1 MNLRS
6 RGTTHLTPLT
16 DIKTLERENKR
27 RLRQEEQ
34 EAQIQRSEPMME
46 PVPEQ
51 PQAEEGNGQGA
62 ANLRPR
68 QPQRQARAI
77 GTYDQPNINGNRLG
91 IRAPPVANNNFE
103 IKSSLINMIENNK
116 YHGLALEDPLDHLDR
131 FDKYCGLSK
140 TNGVSE
146 DAFKLRLFPFSLGD
160 KAHTWEKNI
169 SSDTITTWDECK
181 KAFLNKFFSATR
193 TANLR
198 NQISGFQQRGLEGFS
213 EAWERFRSYLS
224 QCPHHGF
231 NNESLL
237 STFYRGVLPKF
248 KSQLDTASNGNFL
261 GRTVEDALELLE
273 NMAQSDSVYN
283 DEYDRRDRG
292 GGGEDM
298 TTKRELKAL
307 QDKIDM
313 LLSEKTKKEELHM
326 VAEVDG
332 VECQED
338 MYYVNAQGTW
348 YKKEPDYQYQNN
360 YQQKPFY
367 NNQQKPF
374 NNYQPRPFYNNQPK
388 PFYNNNQGGYQP
400 KQNFPPGFSPKP
412 SQPAQDQAGS
422 STQPPQESSTE
433 AMLKQLLEG
442 QARSE
447 KQLGY
452 ELKNLHNKIDGNYH
466 DLNNKFKAL
475 ENQFVSMTA
484 SSSRQQ
490 GSLPGKPEQNP
501 KETMKAITLRS
512 GRELPPKVLIKD
524 NEKQGGEVVINVD
537 DDVVIVDEKTNEEI
551 LEKIVEAK
559 GKRKIGE
566 EKVENKN
573 EAATSTKEKLFTPP
587 PYEPK
592 LPFPG
597 RFKKQ
602 LLEKY
607 KALFDKQMSEV
618 QLTMPIID
626 AFMLVP
632 QYSKFL
638 KDAVEQKKKE
648 MEGMVILTHECSA
661 IIQRLTVPRKLEDPG
676 SFTLPCAIGPLTF
689 ERCLCDLGA
698 SVSLM
703 PLSIAK
709 KLGFTQYK
717 KCKISLVLADRSVK
731 LPIGILEDLPVKIG
745 NCEVPTDFVVLE
757 MDEEPRDPLI
767 FGRPFLATAGAM
779 VNVRDGTIDL
789 HLGKDHILHFDIK
802 EMMKKPTTQGE
813 IFYIDEMDA
822 LADNF
827 LEELAIEDSLQHAL
841 TIERETQMIENKDS
855 DELVRRLDVHLE
867 KDGEDEF
874 MELPQMTQHAASA
887 DIQENLHE
895 ADWSELKAPKVELK
909 PLPHGVRYA
918 FLGPN
923 ETYPVIV
930 SSELTENE
938 LSMLLNELK
947 KYRKALGY
955 SLDDIK
961 GISPSLCMHRIHLE
975 DESKTSIE
983 HQRRLNPNLKDV
995 VKKEIIKLLDA
1006 GVIYPIS
1013 DSNWVSPVHVVPKKG
1028 GITVVKNENDELI
1041 PTRTIT
1047 GHRMCI
1053 DYRKLNAASRKDH
1066 FPLPFIDQM
1075 LERLANHPY
1084 YCFLDGY
1091 SGFFQ
1096 IPIHPNDQEKTTF
1109 TCPYGTF
1116 AYRRMPFGLCNAPAT
1131 FQRAMMSIFSDL
1143 IEDVME
1149 VFMDDFSVYG
1159 SSFATC
1165 LSNLCRVLQRCE
1177 DTNLVLNWE
1186 KCHFMVKEGIV
1197 LGHKISERGIEV
1209 DQAKI
1214 EVMARLAPPK
1224 TVKDI
1229 RSFLGHAGFY
1239 RRFIKDFSK
1248 IARPLTKLLCKE
1260 IIFNFDEECLEAFKK
1275 LKEELTSAP
1284 IVQPPDWSLPFEI
1297 MCDASD
1303 YAVGA
1308 VLGQKKDKKTHVI
1321 YYASRTLDEA
1331 QAKYSTTEKEL
1342 LAIVFAFE
1350 KFRSYLVGSKV
1361 TVYTDHAALRHLLA
1375 KKDAKPRLLRW
1386 ILLLQEFDLEIKD
1399 RPGVENGVAD
1409 HLSRLKVECGIP
1421 IDDRLPEEQM
1431 MAIHAVVAVCETGK
1445 KLEEVKAA
1453 DEKGPWYADIVN
1465 YLASGKEP
1473 LNLEGYAKKKFY
1485 KDVKRYY
1492 WDEPYLYIL
1501 CRDQLYRRAV
1511 AEEEIDGILT
1521 HCHGSSYGGHFATF
1535 KTVAKVLQ
1543 AGFWWPHM
1551 FKDTQDFVS
1560 RCDSCQRRGNITKRN
1575 EMPQNP
1581 ILEVEVF
1588 DVWGID
1594 FMGPFPSSYSN
1605 KYILVAVDYVSKWV
1619 EAIASPTNDAKVVLK
1634 MFKSIIFPRFGIP
1647 RVVISDGGS
1656 HFINKLFANL
1666 LKKNGVKHKV
1676 ATPYHPQTS
1685 GQVEISNR
1693 EIKSILEKT
1702 VGTTRKD
1709 WSTKLDDAL
1718 WAYRTAFKTPLGTT
1732 PFNLVYGKAC
1742 HLPVELEY
1750 KALWAVKMLNFD
1762 IKSAKEKRLFQLHEL
1777 DEIRLDAF
1785 ENSRIYKEKTKA
1797 FHDKKILKREFNI
1810 GDQVLLFNSRLKL
1823 FPGKLKSRWSGPF
1836 KIKEV
1841 RPYGAIVLWN
1851 KTGEEFA
1858 VNGQRVKLYMAA
1870 TPEKEGTSV
1879 PLSDPKPA

>member
-6 RGTTHLTPLT
+6 KGTSDLVPLVP
-16 DIKTLERENKR
+16 DIRALERGISRQR
-27 RLRQEEQ
+27 R
-34 EAQIQRSEPMME
+34 AQQDIDMDP
-46 PVPEQ
+46 P
-51 PQAEEGNGQGA
+51 ANGQGV
-62 ANLRPR
+62 NPQHPPRP
-68 QPQRQARAI
+68 ARPI
-77 GTYDQPNINGNRLG
+77 GTYDRPNINGHRLG
-91 IRAPPVANNNFE
+91 IRAPAVEANNFE
-103 IKSSLINMIENNK
+103 VKPGLLNVIENNK
-116 YHGLALEDPLDHLDR
+116 YHGLAVEDPFDHLDK
-131 FDKYCGLSK
+131 FDSYCGLSK

-146 DAFKLRLFPFSLGD
+146 DAFKLKLFPFSLGD
-160 KAHTWEKNI
+160 KARQWEK
-169 SSDTITTWDECK
+169 SLPSDSITTWDDCK
-181 KAFLNKFFSATR
+181 RAFLEKFFSTSR
-193 TANLR
+193 TAKLR
-198 NQISGFQQRGLEGFS
+198 NEISSFQQKNLEGFS
-213 EAWERFRSYLS
+213 EAWERFKGYQA

-231 NNESLL
+231 SKESLL
-237 STFYRGVLPKF
+237 STFYRGALPKYR
-248 KSQLDTASNGNFL
+248 SRLDTASNGFFL
-261 GRTVEDALELLE
+261 GRTEADAEELVD
-273 NMAQSDSVYN
+273 NMVKSDAVYSG
-283 DEYDRRDRG
+283 DHDRG
-292 GGGEDM
+292 DR
-298 TTKRELKAL
+298 TDDKQTRKELKAL
-307 QDKIDM
+307 QDKIDI
-313 LLSEKTKKEELHM
+313 LIADKATQEQLNFVGNPAQE
-326 VAEVDG
+326 APPGANEVDG
-332 VECQED
+332 LEGQEELCFI
-338 MYYVNAQGTW
+338 NNNGSW
-348 YKKEPDYQYQNN
+348 YKKEPNFQYNN
-360 YQQKPFY
+360 YQQRSYP
-367 NNQQKPF
+367 NNQQ
-374 NNYQPRPFYNNQPK
+374 NGYQPRSNQ
-388 PFYNNNQGGYQP
+388 QGNSQP
-400 KQNFPPGFSPKP
+400 QQNPPPGFPNKGNP
-412 SQPAQDQAGS
+412 SSQQQAHPSSSAPPAS
-422 STQPPQESSTE
+422 STDIL
-433 AMLKQLLEG
+433 LKQILDS
-442 QARSE
+442 QTRSE
-447 KQLGY
+447 KHVGY
-452 ELKNLHNKIDGNYH
+452 ELKNLHNKIDGSYNE
-466 DLNNKFKAL
+466 LNNKFKAL
-475 ENQFVSMTA
+475 ENQFA
-484 SSSRQQ
+484 SLTTHQNRQQ

-501 KETMKAITLRS
+501 KETMKAVTLRS
-512 GRELPPKVLIKD
+512 GKQLPPPTLTKD
-524 NEKQGGEVVINVD
+524 AEKQGGGVAINID
-537 DDVVIVDEKTNEEI
+537 DEVVIVDEKINDEI

-559 GKRKIGE
+559 GKGKVGE
-566 EKVENKN
+566 EKQTVKDGQAAAPATENP
-573 EAATSTKEKLFTPP
+573 FVPP

-607 KALFDKQMSEV
+607 KALFEKQMSEV
-618 QLTMPIID
+618 QITMPIID

-638 KDAVEQKKKE
+638 KDAVAAKKKE
-648 MEGMVILTHECSA
+648 MQGMMILTHECNA
-661 IIQRLTVPRKLEDPG
+661 IIQRLDVPKKLEDPG
-676 SFTLPCAIGPLTF
+676 CFTLPCALGPMVF

-703 PLSIAK
+703 PLSVAK

-717 KCKISLVLADRSVK
+717 KCRLSLVLADRSVK
-731 LPIGILEDLPVKIG
+731 YPVGILEDLPLMVG

-757 MDEEPRDPLI
+757 MGEEAQDPLI
-767 FGRPFLATAGAM
+767 LGRPFLATAGAI
-779 VNVRDGTIDL
+779 VNVKEGKIDL
-789 HLGKDHILHFDIK
+789 HLGKRHILHFDIK
-802 EMMKKPTTQGE
+802 EVMKKPTVQGQ
-813 IFYIDEMDA
+813 IFYIEEMDA
-822 LADNF
+822 LADEL
-827 LEELAIEDSLQHAL
+827 LEELSLEDPLQLAL
-841 TIERETQMIENKDS
+841 TVEKGAEVIENLESTAYGMMLDS
-855 DELVRRLDVHLE
+855 HKGFESKGQYE
-867 KDGEDEF
+867 
-874 MELPQMTQHAASA
+874 ELPQMVHQVASVTQ
-887 DIQENLHE
+887 QENTQQD
-895 ADWSELKAPKVELK
+895 DWSELKAPKVELK

-930 SSELTENE
+930 SSELNE
-938 LSMLLNELK
+938 PELAELLKTLK
-947 KYRKALGY
+947 RFRKAIGY

-961 GISPSLCMHRIHLE
+961 GISPTLCMHRIHLE
-975 DESKTSIE
+975 DESMTSIE

-995 VKKEIIKLLDA
+995 VKKEILKLLDA

-1013 DSNWVSPVHVVPKKG
+1013 DSKWVSPVHVVPKKG
-1028 GITVVKNENDELI
+1028 GITVVKNDKDELI

-1053 DYRKLNAASRKDH
+1053 DYRKLNSASRKDH

-1075 LERLANHPY
+1075 LERLANHPF

-1131 FQRAMMSIFSDL
+1131 FQRCMMSIFSDL
-1143 IEDVME
+1143 IEDVVE

-1159 SSFATC
+1159 SLFSAC

-1197 LGHKISERGIEV
+1197 LGHKISEKGIEV
-1209 DQAKI
+1209 DKAKI
-1214 EVMARLAPPK
+1214 DVMVSLAPPK

-1239 RRFIKDFSK
+1239 RRFIQDFSK
-1248 IARPLTKLLCKE
+1248 IARPLTRLLCKE
-1260 IIFNFDEECLEAFKK
+1260 EIFLFGKECLEAFKK
-1275 LKEELTSAP
+1275 LKNELVNAP

-1308 VLGQKKDKKTHVI
+1308 VLGQKKDGKTHVI
-1321 YYASRTLDEA
+1321 YYASQTLNDA
-1331 QAKYSTTEKEL
+1331 QMKYATTEKEM

-1361 TVYTDHAALRHLLA
+1361 IVYTDHAALRHLLA

-1386 ILLLQEFDLEIKD
+1386 ILLLQEFDLEIRDK
-1399 RPGVENGVAD
+1399 PGVENGVAD
-1409 HLSRLKVECGIP
+1409 HLSRLKIECGVP
-1421 IDDRLPEEQM
+1421 IDEGLPEEQI
-1431 MAIHAVVAVCETGK
+1431 MAIGAVMAACETGR
-1445 KLEEVKAA
+1445 KLEEVKATE
-1453 DEKGPWYADIVN
+1453 EKEPWYADLVN
-1465 YLASGKEP
+1465 YLATGKEP
-1473 LNLEGYAKKKFY
+1473 LNLVGYAKKKFF

-1501 CRDQLYRRAV
+1501 CKDQLYRRVV
-1511 AEEEIDGILT
+1511 ANEEVEGILT

-1551 FKDTQDFVS
+1551 FKDTQDFVL

-1594 FMGPFPSSYSN
+1594 FMGPFPSSHGN

-1619 EAIASPTNDAKVVLK
+1619 EAIASPTNDAKVVTK
-1634 MFKSIIFPRFGIP
+1634 MFKSVIFPRFGVP

-1656 HFINKLFANL
+1656 HFINKLIEGL
-1666 LKKNGVKHKV
+1666 LKKKGVKHKV

-1685 GQVEISNR
+1685 GQVEVSNR
-1693 EIKSILEKT
+1693 EIKSILEKI
-1702 VGTTRKD
+1702 VGITRKD

-1718 WAYRTAFKTPLGTT
+1718 WAYRTAYKTPLGTT
-1732 PFNLVYGKAC
+1732 PFNLVYGKSC

-1750 KALWAVKMLNFD
+1750 KALWAVKLLNFD

-1777 DEIRLDAF
+1777 DEIRMDAF

-1797 FHDKKILKREFNI
+1797 FHDKSILKREFKE
-1810 GDQVLLFNSRLKL
+1810 GDQVLLYNSRLKL

-1836 KIKEV
+1836 KVKEI
-1841 RPYGAIVLWN
+1841 RPYGAIVLWG
-1851 KTGEEFA
+1851 TDERDFT
-1858 VNGQRVKLYMAA
+1858 VNGQRVKLYMATA
-1870 TPEKEGTSV
+1870 PKEDGVST
-1879 PLSDPKPA
+1879 PLSDPTPA

>member
-6 RGTTHLTPLT
+6 RGTTNLTPLVP
-16 DIKTLERENKR
+16 DIRALERENTR
-27 RLRQEEQ
+27 RRREEEQ
-34 EAQIQRSEPMME
+34 QAHFNRLGFDMAHHQNQNRDGEIPLGAAQ
-46 PVPEQ
+46 
-51 PQAEEGNGQGA
+51 EGNGQGA
-62 ANLRPR
+62 ANLGPR
-68 QPQRQARAI
+68 HPQRQARAI
-77 GTYDQPNINGNRLG
+77 GAHDQPNIHGNRAG
-91 IRAPPVANNNFE
+91 IRAPAVENNNFE
-103 IKSSLINMIENNK
+103 IKSSLINMIQSNK
-116 YHGLALEDPLDHLDR
+116 YHGLALEDPLDHLDN
-131 FDKYCGLSK
+131 FDQLCGTIK
-140 TNGVSE
+140 INGVSE
-146 DAFKLRLFPFSLGD
+146 DALKLRLFPFSLGD
-160 KAHTWEKNI
+160 KAHTWEKGLSRDSI
-169 SSDTITTWDECK
+169 RTWDECK
-181 KAFLNKFFSATR
+181 EAFLTKFFSNSR
-193 TANLR
+193 TAKLR
-198 NQISGFQQRGLEGFS
+198 NEISGFQQRNLEGFG
-213 EAWERFRSYLS
+213 EAWERFNSYIT

-231 NNESLL
+231 TKESLL
-237 STFYRGVLPKF
+237 STFYRGVLP
-248 KSQLDTASNGNFL
+248 SCRNRLDTASNGFFL
-261 GRTVEDALELLE
+261 GRTEQDAEELVE
-273 NMAQSDSVYN
+273 NMAKSDSVYN
-283 DEYDRRDRG
+283 EEYDRANRG
-292 GGGEDM
+292 DDQQ
-298 TTKRELKAL
+298 TRKDIKSL
-307 QDKIDM
+307 QDKLD
-313 LLSEKTKKEELHM
+313 LVLSNQSKKEQVSFVGDPSQE
-326 VAEVDG
+326 VPPKVNEVDG
-332 VECQED
+332 LEGQEELCFI
-338 MYYVNAQGTW
+338 NNNGTW
-348 YKKEPDYQYQNN
+348 YRKEPNFQYNN
-360 YQQKPFY
+360 YPQRPY
-367 NNQQKPF
+367 SNNQ
-374 NNYQPRPFYNNQPK
+374 
-388 PFYNNNQGGYQP
+388 QGGYQP
-400 KQNFPPGFSPKP
+400 RNNQQGSHQPQQNPPPGFSNKGNQSTQAQGSS
-412 SQPAQDQAGS
+412 SQHQAQDTS
-422 STQPPQESSTE
+422 VES
-433 AMLKQLLEG
+433 MFKQLLEA
-442 QARSE
+442 QSRSE
-447 KQLGY
+447 KQIGY
-452 ELKNLHNKIDGNYH
+452 ELKNIHSKIDGSYNE
-466 DLNNKFKAL
+466 LNNKFKAL
-475 ENQFVSMTA
+475 ENQFASM
-484 SSSRQQ
+484 SSNSNRQQ
-490 GSLPGKPEQNP
+490 GTLPGKPEQNP

-512 GRELPPKVLIKD
+512 GRELPSRVLIKD

-559 GKRKIGE
+559 GKGKVGE
-566 EKVENKN
+566 EKTVVNKN
-573 EAATSTKEKLFTPP
+573 EATTSSKEASFTPP

-597 RFKKQ
+597 RFKRQ

-607 KALFDKQMSEV
+607 KALFEKQMSEV
-618 QLTMPIID
+618 QITMPIID

-638 KDAVEQKKKE
+638 KDAVAQKKKE
-648 MEGMVILTHECSA
+648 MEGMVVLTHECSA

-709 KLGFTQYK
+709 KLGFSQYK
-717 KCKISLVLADRSVK
+717 KCRISLVLADRSVK
-731 LPIGILEDLPVKIG
+731 LPIGILEDLPVMIG

-757 MDEEPRDPLI
+757 MDEEPKDPLI
-767 FGRPFLATAGAM
+767 LGRPFLATAGAM
-779 VNVRDGTIDL
+779 VNVRDGKIDL
-789 HLGKDHILHFDIK
+789 HLGKGNILHFDIN
-802 EMMKKPTTQGE
+802 EAMKKPTIQSQA
-813 IFYIDEMDA
+813 FYIDEMET
-822 LADNF
+822 LADEL

-841 TIERETQMIENKDS
+841 TVDRENQMVENQESNDF
-855 DELVRRLDVHLE
+855 VRRLDSHKKFDE
-867 KDGEDEF
+867 KVQFE
-874 MELPQMTQHAASA
+874 ELPQAASA
-887 DIQENLHE
+887 TQQEDSHQD
-895 ADWSELKAPKVELK
+895 DWSELKAPKVELK

-930 SSELTENE
+930 SSELTELE
-938 LSMLLNELK
+938 LSELLNALK
-947 KYRKALGY
+947 RFRKAIGY

-961 GISPSLCMHRIHLE
+961 GISPTLCMHRIHLE
-975 DESKTSIE
+975 DESMTSIE

-995 VKKEIIKLLDA
+995 VKKEILKLLDA

-1013 DSNWVSPVHVVPKKG
+1013 DSKWVSPVHVVPKKG
-1028 GITVVKNENDELI
+1028 GITVVKNEKDELI

-1053 DYRKLNAASRKDH
+1053 DYRKLNSASRKDH

-1075 LERLANHPY
+1075 LERLANHPF

-1131 FQRAMMSIFSDL
+1131 FQRCMMSIFSDL
-1143 IEDVME
+1143 IEDVVE

-1159 SSFATC
+1159 SSFSAC

-1197 LGHKISERGIEV
+1197 LGHKISEKGIEV
-1209 DQAKI
+1209 DKAKI
-1214 EVMARLAPPK
+1214 EVMVKLPPPK

-1229 RSFLGHAGFY
+1229 KSFLGHAGFY
-1239 RRFIKDFSK
+1239 RRFIRDFSM
-1248 IARPLTKLLCKE
+1248 ISRPMTKLLCKE
-1260 IIFNFDEECLEAFKK
+1260 ASFSFDVECLEAFKK
-1275 LKEELTSAP
+1275 LKNELVSAP
-1284 IVQPPDWSLPFEI
+1284 IVQPPDWNLPFEI

-1321 YYASRTLDEA
+1321 YYASRTLNDA
-1331 QAKYSTTEKEL
+1331 QVKYSTTEKEL

-1361 TVYTDHAALRHLLA
+1361 IVYTDHAALRHLLA

-1409 HLSRLKVECGIP
+1409 HLSRMRVDCGIP
-1421 IDDRLPEEQM
+1421 IDEGLPEEQI
-1431 MAIHAVVAVCETGK
+1431 MAIRAVEAVCETGK
-1445 KLEEVKAA
+1445 KLEEVKAT
-1453 DEKGPWYADIVN
+1453 DEKGPWYADLVN
-1465 YLASGKEP
+1465 YLACGKEP
-1473 LNLEGYAKKKFY
+1473 LGLEGYAKKKFY

-1492 WDEPYLYIL
+1492 WDEPYLYTL
-1501 CRDQLYRRAV
+1501 CKDQLYRRV
-1511 AEEEIDGILT
+1511 VGEEEINGILT

-1594 FMGPFPSSYSN
+1594 FMGPFPSSFGN

-1619 EAIASPTNDAKVVLK
+1619 EAIASPTNDSRVVLK
-1634 MFKSIIFPRFGIP
+1634 MFKSIIFPRFGVP

-1656 HFINKLFANL
+1656 HFINKLFESL
-1666 LKKNGVKHKV
+1666 LKKKGVKHKV

-1693 EIKSILEKT
+1693 EIKSILEKI

-1709 WSTKLDDAL
+1709 WSNKLDDAL
-1718 WAYRTAFKTPLGTT
+1718 WAYRTAYKTPLGTT
-1732 PFNLVYGKAC
+1732 PFHLVYGKAC
-1742 HLPVELEY
+1742 HFQLSLT
-1750 KALWAVKMLNFD
+1750 
-1762 IKSAKEKRLFQLHEL
+1762 KEKRLFQLHEL

-1797 FHDKKILKREFNI
+1797 FHDKMILKREFSP
-1810 GDQVLLFNSRLKL
+1810 GDQVLLYNSRLKL
-1823 FPGKLKSRWSGPF
+1823 FPGKLKSRWYGPF
-1836 KIKEV
+1836 KVKEV
-1841 RPYGAIVLWN
+1841 RPYGAIVLWSN
-1851 KTGEEFA
+1851 DGRDFT
-1858 VNGQRVKLYMAA
+1858 VNGQRVKLYMGSN
-1870 TPEKEGTSV
+1870 TEGEGVSV
-1879 PLSDPKPA
+1879 PLSDPIQA

>member
-1 MNLRS
+1 
-6 RGTTHLTPLT
+6 
-16 DIKTLERENKR
+16 
-27 RLRQEEQ
+27 
-34 EAQIQRSEPMME
+34 
-46 PVPEQ
+46 
-51 PQAEEGNGQGA
+51 
-62 ANLRPR
+62 
-68 QPQRQARAI
+68 
-77 GTYDQPNINGNRLG
+77 
-91 IRAPPVANNNFE
+91 
-103 IKSSLINMIENNK
+103 
-116 YHGLALEDPLDHLDR
+116 
-131 FDKYCGLSK
+131 
-140 TNGVSE
+140 
-146 DAFKLRLFPFSLGD
+146 
-160 KAHTWEKNI
+160 
-169 SSDTITTWDECK
+169 
-181 KAFLNKFFSATR
+181 
-193 TANLR
+193 
-198 NQISGFQQRGLEGFS
+198 
-213 EAWERFRSYLS
+213 
-224 QCPHHGF
+224 
-231 NNESLL
+231 
-237 STFYRGVLPKF
+237 
-248 KSQLDTASNGNFL
+248 
-261 GRTVEDALELLE
+261 
-273 NMAQSDSVYN
+273 MAQSDSVYN
-283 DEYDRRDRG
+283 DEYDRRDRS

-298 TTKRELKAL
+298 TTKKELKAL

-338 MYYVNAQGTW
+338 MYYVNAQG
-348 YKKEPDYQYQNN
+348 
-360 YQQKPFY
+360 
-367 NNQQKPF
+367 
-374 NNYQPRPFYNNQPK
+374 
-388 PFYNNNQGGYQP
+388 GYQP

-422 STQPPQESSTE
+422 SIQPPQESSTE

-447 KQLGY
+447 KQLGC

-466 DLNNKFKAL
+466 DLNNKFDK
-475 ENQFVSMTA
+475 
-484 SSSRQQ
+484 
-490 GSLPGKPEQNP
+490 
-501 KETMKAITLRS
+501 
-512 GRELPPKVLIKD
+512 
-524 NEKQGGEVVINVD
+524 
-537 DDVVIVDEKTNEEI
+537 
-551 LEKIVEAK
+551 
-559 GKRKIGE
+559 
-566 EKVENKN
+566 
-573 EAATSTKEKLFTPP
+573 
-587 PYEPK
+587 PK

-779 VNVRDGTIDL
+779 VNVRDGTTDL
-789 HLGKDHILHFDIK
+789 HLGKGHILHFDIN

-822 LADNF
+822 LADDF
-827 LEELAIEDSLQHAL
+827 LEKLAIEDSLQHAL
-841 TIERETQMIENKDS
+841 TIERETQMIENKES
-855 DELVRRLDVHLE
+855 DELVRRLNVHLE
-867 KDGEDEF
+867 DDGEDEF
-874 MELPQMTQHAASA
+874 MELPQKTQHAASA

-961 GISPSLCMHRIHLE
+961 GISPYLCMHRIHLE

-983 HQRRLNPNLKDV
+983 HQRRLNPNLKGV

-1028 GITVVKNENDELI
+1028 GITVVKNENNESI

-1165 LSNLCRVLQRCE
+1165 LSNLCMVLQRCE

-1197 LGHKISERGIEV
+1197 LGHKVSEKGIEV
-1209 DQAKI
+1209 DKAKI
-1214 EVMARLAPPK
+1214 DFMVGLAPPR

-1239 RRFIKDFSK
+1239 RRFIMDFSK
-1248 IARPLTKLLCKE
+1248 IARPLTRLLCKE
-1260 IIFNFDEECLEAFKK
+1260 AAFHFDEECMEAFKN
-1275 LKEELTSAP
+1275 LKNALISAP
-1284 IVQPPDWSLPFEI
+1284 IVQPPDWDLPFEI

-1303 YAVGA
+1303 FAVGA
-1308 VLGQKKDKKTHVI
+1308 VLGQKRDKKSHVI

-1473 LNLEGYAKKKFY
+1473 LNLK
-1485 KDVKRYY
+1485 VM
-1492 WDEPYLYIL
+1492 P
-1501 CRDQLYRRAV
+1501 RR
-1511 AEEEIDGILT
+1511 
-1521 HCHGSSYGGHFATF
+1521 SS
-1535 KTVAKVLQ
+1535 
-1543 AGFWWPHM
+1543 
-1551 FKDTQDFVS
+1551 
-1560 RCDSCQRRGNITKRN
+1560 
-1575 EMPQNP
+1575 
-1581 ILEVEVF
+1581 
-1588 DVWGID
+1588 
-1594 FMGPFPSSYSN
+1594 
-1605 KYILVAVDYVSKWV
+1605 
-1619 EAIASPTNDAKVVLK
+1619 
-1634 MFKSIIFPRFGIP
+1634 
-1647 RVVISDGGS
+1647 
-1656 HFINKLFANL
+1656 
-1666 LKKNGVKHKV
+1666 
-1676 ATPYHPQTS
+1676 
-1685 GQVEISNR
+1685 
-1693 EIKSILEKT
+1693 
-1702 VGTTRKD
+1702 
-1709 WSTKLDDAL
+1709 
-1718 WAYRTAFKTPLGTT
+1718 
-1732 PFNLVYGKAC
+1732 
-1742 HLPVELEY
+1742 
-1750 KALWAVKMLNFD
+1750 
-1762 IKSAKEKRLFQLHEL
+1762 
-1777 DEIRLDAF
+1777 IR
-1785 ENSRIYKEKTKA
+1785 
-1797 FHDKKILKREFNI
+1797 
-1810 GDQVLLFNSRLKL
+1810 
-1823 FPGKLKSRWSGPF
+1823 
-1836 KIKEV
+1836 
-1841 RPYGAIVLWN
+1841 
-1851 KTGEEFA
+1851 
-1858 VNGQRVKLYMAA
+1858 M
-1870 TPEKEGTSV
+1870 
-1879 PLSDPKPA
+1879 